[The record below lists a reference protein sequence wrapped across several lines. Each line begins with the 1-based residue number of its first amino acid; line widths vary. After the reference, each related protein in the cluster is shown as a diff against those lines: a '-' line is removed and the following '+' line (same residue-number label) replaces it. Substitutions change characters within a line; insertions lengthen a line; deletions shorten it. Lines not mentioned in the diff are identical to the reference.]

1 MTVHE
6 MIKALELTVIADTG
20 ALEETVAGG
29 YVSDL
34 LSHVMGQAKAGQ
46 IWVTMQGHQNIVA
59 VASLVGLGAV
69 IVAGG
74 IEPEEQTIVK
84 ARDQDGHEVRF
95 KADGFLARVIQHEI
109 DHLNGV
115 LLVDHLSPVQK
126 LALAG
131 RLKRLKKQSRIPP
144 VLPAATS

>member
-1 MTVHE
+1 MTLRE
-6 MIKALELTVIADTG
+6 MIKGLELTVVVDTG
-20 ALEETVAGG
+20 SLDETVAGG

-84 ARDQDGHEVRF
+84 ARAQEV
-95 KADGFLARVIQHEI
+95 
-109 DHLNGV
+109 V
-115 LLVDHLSPVQK
+115 LCKTQLSTYEVV
-126 LALAG
+126 G
-131 RLKRLKKQSRIPP
+131 RLYQMELQGK
-144 VLPAATS
+144 